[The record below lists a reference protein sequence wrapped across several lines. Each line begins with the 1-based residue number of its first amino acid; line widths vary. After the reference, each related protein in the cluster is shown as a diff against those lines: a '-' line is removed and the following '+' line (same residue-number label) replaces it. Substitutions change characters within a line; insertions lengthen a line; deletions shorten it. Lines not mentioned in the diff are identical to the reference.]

1 GEITLRGQVLPIGGL
16 KEKLLAAHRGGIKTV
31 LIPEENARDLKEIPD
46 NIKADL
52 TIKTV
57 KWIDEVLAIALAKQP
72 IPLADDVATTAKAL
86 KSDDA
91 LEERVNTH

>member
-1 GEITLRGQVLPIGGL
+1 M
-16 KEKLLAAHRGGIKTV
+16 LAHFETISSNLVSNSSNQKTV

-57 KWIDEVLAIALAKQP
+57 KWIDEVLAIALAQQP
-72 IPLADDVATTAKAL
+72 TPLADDVVATSQPL
-86 KSDDA
+86 KSEEA

>member
-1 GEITLRGQVLPIGGL
+1 
-16 KEKLLAAHRGGIKTV
+16 

-57 KWIDEVLAIALAKQP
+57 KWIDEVLAIALAQQP
-72 IPLADDVATTAKAL
+72 T
-86 KSDDA
+86 SFS
-91 LEERVNTH
+91 R